1 MTIEYV
7 HARHNAAAINPAT
20 KGRPMSKHEQT
31 IEEHVDS
38 GLRMA
43 LDQVDCYENPAE
55 CMASYSLNVQDSCL
69 ADGYSA
75 DDAANARNWFI
86 NKFEKTA

>member
-1 MTIEYV
+1 
-7 HARHNAAAINPAT
+7 
-20 KGRPMSKHEQT
+20 MSKHEQT

-43 LDQVDCYENPAE
+43 LDQIDCYESPAE

-69 ADGYSA
+69 EDGYNGDEA
-75 DDAANARNWFI
+75 LDARSWFI
-86 NKFEKTA
+86 TKFLCRISSILKD